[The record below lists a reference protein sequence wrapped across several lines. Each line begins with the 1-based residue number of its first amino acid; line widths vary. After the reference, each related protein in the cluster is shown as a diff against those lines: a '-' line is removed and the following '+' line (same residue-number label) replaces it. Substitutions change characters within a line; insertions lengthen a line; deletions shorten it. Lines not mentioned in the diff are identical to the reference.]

1 MPETEREITPQ
12 QTTEID
18 HESAIASIQVVLSD
32 LVKGNLE
39 KRFTHLQQYGPYSGL
54 CSDINDLVD
63 KVETFFRE
71 AIGRM
76 EDFGQGKSNCQIDE
90 RGFENT
96 FLETIRLFN
105 GNLNHSDVQRQQQR
119 IVSQTLQETVET
131 LNDTVI
137 HMSDTAKELGENSNR
152 TLLSAETVNT
162 NSTEANALTDEAA
175 NSCRELATAIN
186 EIANSMQQANSVTYD
201 AVELANQTVSTIGEL
216 LKSSAE
222 IGKIIDLIDSIAHQ
236 TNLLSLNASIEA
248 ARAGEQ
254 GKGFAVVASE
264 VKNLAFESRKN
275 AKTISQQIVTIRTQ
289 ADASSK
295 AIERINTVIEEINN
309 ISQSVAASTEEQGAA
324 TESISGIMQDVSV
337 AAKSIANSISSVASG
352 ARQNNEIAADVN
364 LRVEKLAQISANLKE
379 LAIKLDT

>member
-1 MPETEREITPQ
+1 MPQPNVDSTLSTPA
-12 QTTEID
+12 EID
-18 HESAIASIQVVLSD
+18 QDQAISSIQEVLTD

-39 KRFTHLQQYGPYSGL
+39 RRFTNLDQYGPYSGI
-54 CSDINDLVD
+54 CSDVNDLVD

-76 EDFGQGKSNCQIDE
+76 QDFSQGQSNCQIDE
-90 RGFENT
+90 RGFGNT

-105 GNLNHSDVQRQQQR
+105 GNLKQSDEQRQQQR
-119 IVSQTLQETVET
+119 VVSQTLQETVET
-131 LNDTVI
+131 LNETVS
-137 HMSDTAKELGENSNR
+137 HMAETAHELSENSTR
-152 TLLSAETVNT
+152 TLESAETVDH
-162 NSTEANALTDEAA
+162 SSAEANSLTDDAA
-175 NSCRELATAIN
+175 NSCKELATAIN
-186 EIANSMQQANSVTYD
+186 EIANNMQQANSVTYD
-201 AVELANQTVSTIGEL
+201 AVELATQTVSTISDL
-216 LKSSAE
+216 LKSSDE
-222 IGKIIDLIDSIAHQ
+222 IGKIIALIDGIAHQ

-275 AKTISQQIVTIRTQ
+275 AKTISQQIVAIRSQ

-295 AIERINTVIEEINN
+295 AIERINKVIAEINN

-324 TESISGIMQDVSV
+324 TESISGIMQDVSN
-337 AAKSIANSISSVASG
+337 AAKNIASSITSVAGS
-352 ARQNNEIAADVN
+352 ARQNNEIAADVSV
-364 LRVEKLAQISANLKE
+364 RVEKLAEISQNLKE

>member
-1 MPETEREITPQ
+1 MPKTEKDTAQREATQ
-12 QTTEID
+12 ID
-18 HESAIASIQVVLSD
+18 QLQAVESIQEVLTD
-32 LVKGNLE
+32 LVRGKLE
-39 KRFTHLQQYGPYSGL
+39 RRFTHLERFGPYSGI

-76 EDFGQGKSNCQIDE
+76 EEFGKGQSNCQIDE

-119 IVSQTLQETVET
+119 AVSHTLQETVET
-131 LNDTVI
+131 LNETVS
-137 HMSDTAKELGENSNR
+137 HMAETAKELSENSTE
-152 TLLSAETVNT
+152 TLESAETVGS
-162 NSTEANALTDEAA
+162 NSAEANSLTDEAA
-175 NSCRELATAIN
+175 NSCKELATAIH

-201 AVELANQTVSTIGEL
+201 AVELANTTVATISEL
-216 LKSSAE
+216 LKSSNQ
-222 IGKIIDLIDSIAHQ
+222 IGKIIELIDGIAHQ

-254 GKGFAVVASE
+254 GRGFAVVASE

-275 AKTISQQIVTIRTQ
+275 AKTISKQIVAIRAQ
-289 ADASSK
+289 AEASSQ
-295 AIERINTVIEEINN
+295 AIERINSVIGEINN

-324 TESISGIMQDVSV
+324 TESIAGIMQDVSN
-337 AAKSIANSISSVASG
+337 AAQSIETSITSVAGS
-352 ARQNNEIAADVN
+352 ARQNNEIAADVSV
-364 LRVEKLAQISANLKE
+364 RIEKLSEISQNLKE